1 MLEELRNAVSLL
13 LTVEARFH
21 ELVDPATESAKA
33 ISTMVKNLVIAVER
47 MHERVVAMEA
57 DVAAL
62 KDHPAVS
69 VPALPGNV
77 TFLDIPPSQ
86 PDPAPAPDTLAHLEG
101 EIVTPVEPAP

>member
-21 ELVDPATESAKA
+21 ELVDPAAESAKA
-33 ISTMVKNLVIAVER
+33 ISTVVKNLVIAVER

-69 VPALPGNV
+69 
-77 TFLDIPPSQ
+77 IPPLMAIM
-86 PDPAPAPDTLAHLEG
+86 PGHVTYVDGPNGNPIHDAPGAENATAR
-101 EIVTPVEPAP
+101 